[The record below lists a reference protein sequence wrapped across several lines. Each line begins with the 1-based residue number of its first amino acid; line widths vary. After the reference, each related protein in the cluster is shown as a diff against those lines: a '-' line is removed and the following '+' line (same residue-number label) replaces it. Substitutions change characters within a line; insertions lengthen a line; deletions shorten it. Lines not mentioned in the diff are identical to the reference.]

1 MKTRFTLR
9 LRLAALAFLL
19 ATASASLHAMTNQS
33 GCAAAMV
40 RCFNTAANLPDF
52 FSRSAAGFDCAV
64 DFASCVRNAI
74 YG

>member
-19 ATASASLHAMTNQS
+19 AAASSSTHAMTNQS
-33 GCAAAMV
+33 GCATGLIGCM
-40 RCFNTAANLPDF
+40 NTAANLPDVF
-52 FSRSAAGFDCAV
+52 RRSAAGFDCAV